1 VARVK
6 RPKQEHKYVP
16 LSTVLMFYS
25 SSTAF
30 LGLAAFTA
38 VFIYRS
44 ILNAKNY
51 EAGTSGHYDLFNLSF
66 TLPSLIFVFSILIL
80 CVVVIL
86 LVIKAI
92 YDLNHPVTL
101 RVTIQYVDNR
111 GNLIQV
117 TRETD
122 DQDEI
127 NARRKKKEPG
137 DRFQRLSL
145 LDKAYPKFENVVSTD
160 GLTLEYICRRFRSF
174 CSRIEGNPLYYSID
188 DIRRFVAALGV
199 SKIAILQGMSGTG
212 KTSLPVAW
220 GKFTKVQTA
229 VIPVQPMWKERSD
242 LIGYFNEFTG
252 KFNESM
258 ILEKLYEANKSD
270 KIFIIVLDEVNIAR
284 VEYYFAE
291 FLSLLELPTVEE
303 RILEV
308 TSSIS
313 KKDPKELRGG
323 KLLLPDNVYF
333 IGTANNDD
341 STFSISD
348 KVYDRSMIM
357 NLDYRCDA
365 FIGEDDHDP
374 ITISNV
380 LFKSLIEKAKK
391 EYSLTKRAK
400 NHIKMFD
407 SYIQETFSITFGNRI
422 IRQIEAYVPIYIA
435 CGGTEIEALDDILAK
450 KVLRKLESQN
460 PVYVKSKSE
469 ELILKIN
476 EIFGNGRMPVCEA
489 YIRKLSNN
497 A

>member
-1 VARVK
+1 MLKRLLILALLEDTTETTGNGISGDGWRSFIDLLTSNVAIII
-6 RPKQEHKYVP
+6 YIAI
-16 LSTVLMFYS
+16 FG
-25 SSTAF
+25 
-30 LGLAAFTA
+30 LGIIAL
-38 VFIYRS
+38 S
-44 ILNAKNY
+44 ILFIVNENLTNRKVEKIENDGLKIDK
-51 EAGTSGHYDLFNLSF
+51 AGNFKGDFE
-66 TLPSLIFVFSILIL
+66 
-80 CVVVIL
+80 
-86 LVIKAI
+86 KEKEK
-92 YDLNHPVTL
+92 D
-101 RVTIQYVDNR
+101 
-111 GNLIQV
+111 
-117 TRETD
+117 
-122 DQDEI
+122 
-127 NARRKKKEPG
+127 KKKNNA
-137 DRFQRLSL
+137 DRFQRLTL
-145 LDKAYPKFENVVSTD
+145 LDKAYPRYENIVSTE

-242 LIGYFNEFTG
+242 LIGYYNEFTG

-341 STFSISD
+341 STFAISD

-374 ITISNV
+374 IALSNV
-380 LFKSLIEKAKK
+380 TFKALIEKAKK
-391 EYSLTKRAK
+391 EFSLTKRGK
-400 NHIKMFD
+400 SLIKDFD
-407 SYIQETFSITFGNRI
+407 SYLQETFSITFGNRI
-422 IRQIEAYVPIYIA
+422 RRQIEAYVPIYIA
-435 CGGTEIEALDDILAK
+435 CGGTELEALDDILAK

-460 PVYVKSKSE
+460 PVYVKSKSD
-469 ELILKIN
+469 ELISKLN
-476 EIFGNGRMPVCEA
+476 EVFGVNKMPVCEA
-489 YIRKLSNN
+489 YIKKLANN